1 MILECLGG
9 KKKYLDI
16 FSGRSAFELRDAGV
30 TMVTGEEGRGARVE
44 GRIMNGRII

>member
-16 FSGRSAFELRDAGV
+16 FRGRSAFELRDAGV
-30 TMVTGEEGRGARVE
+30 TMGKRQ
-44 GRIMNGRII
+44 

>member
-16 FSGRSAFELRDAGV
+16 FRGRSAFALRDSGV
-30 TMVTGEEGRGARVE
+30 TSPPICFARLRRDD
-44 GRIMNGRII
+44 GNW